1 MATTDRRVT
10 RHALVVA
17 AGSYRDPALS
27 DLRAAA
33 QDAFDLGAVL
43 GEPRIGGFS
52 VTWLLDGTERDV
64 RVGVTD
70 LLAARGVDDL
80 VLLYVSCHGLL
91 DARRQLYFATT
102 DTQASRPAATAV
114 DAQWLSARL
123 DECRAQQIVILD
135 CCYSGAF
142 ARGAKAGD
150 LDLEQLVTGPARG
163 RVVLTA
169 SRSTESSFEGDPRFH
184 GGSVGSVFTSALVEG
199 IRSGGADRD
208 DDGVITIDEAFDYAY
223 RRVRELGS
231 PQTPQLSLLGGEG
244 RLMLAQRPGRPP
256 STVSGP
262 QPSGSGARTAPGPPG
277 TAPPSRAAAPEPDH
291 SRSTAP
297 APVRSDPTAP
307 PIRPGRAWIVLAL
320 VAALVVIVV
329 VVNAAVAATRLR

>member
-17 AGSYRDPALS
+17 AGSYRDPALP

-43 GEPRIGGFS
+43 GEPQIGGFS

-64 RVGVTD
+64 RVAMSD

-102 DTQASRPAATAV
+102 DTQVSRPAATAV

-135 CCYSGAF
+135 CCYSGTF
-142 ARGAKAGD
+142 ARGTKAAGD
-150 LDLEQLVTGPARG
+150 LDLQQLVSEPARG

-169 SRSTESSFEGDPRFH
+169 SRSTESSFEGDPRLP
-184 GGSVGSVFTSALVEG
+184 GGPVGSVFTSALVEG
-199 IRSGGADRD
+199 IRSGAADHN
-208 DDGVITIDEAFDYAY
+208 DDGVISIDEAFHYAY

-244 RLMLAQRPGRPP
+244 RLMLARRPGRPP
-256 STVSGP
+256 P
-262 QPSGSGARTAPGPPG
+262 AGPPG
-277 TAPPSRAAAPEPDH
+277 ARPPGAQPPGPRARAEPGPATPAPASRAAAP
-291 SRSTAP
+291 AP
-297 APVRSDPTAP
+297 LRVDPTAP
-307 PIRPGRAWIVLAL
+307 PIRPGRAWLVLAL
-320 VAALVVIVV
+320 VAALVVIAV